1 MTIVD
6 GKPYIEQVRNRIL
19 EYTTA
24 LGRDLSFQD
33 IEDELSDPAGK
44 YTPPAGEILVA
55 YEDGTVWGMVAY
67 HRHSEERCEM
77 KRLYVDPQCRGQ
89 RLGEKLVDQIIE
101 HAKNAGYKE
110 MVLDT
115 LEPMV
120 PAIRLY
126 QKFGFEICEPYYH
139 NPFPDV
145 IYMKKRLVE

>member
-33 IEDELSDPAGK
+33 IENELSDPTGK

-55 YEDGTVWGMVAY
+55 YEEGTVWGMVAY

-126 QKFGFEICEPYYH
+126 QKSGFEVCEPYYH
-139 NPFPDV
+139 NPFSDV
-145 IYMKKRLVE
+145 IYMKKML

>member
-1 MTIVD
+1 MVIVD

-77 KRLYVDPQCRGQ
+77 KRLYVNPQCRGQ

-126 QKFGFEICEPYYH
+126 QKSGFEVCEPYYN
-139 NPFPDV
+139 NPYSDV
-145 IYMKKRLVE
+145 IYMKKRL

>member
-1 MTIVD
+1 MVIVD

-33 IEDELSDPAGK
+33 IENELSDPAGK

-55 YEDGTVWGMVAY
+55 YEDGIVLGMVAY
-67 HRHSEERCEM
+67 HRHSKKRCEM

-115 LEPMV
+115 LEPMA
-120 PAIRLY
+120 PAIHLY
-126 QKFGFEICEPYYH
+126 QKYGFEVCEPYYH

-145 IYMKKRLVE
+145 IYMKKRI

>member
-1 MTIVD
+1 MIILE

-19 EYTTA
+19 EYTTV
-24 LGRDLSFQD
+24 LGLDMSFQD
-33 IEDELSDPAGK
+33 IENELSDPAGK

-145 IYMKKRLVE
+145 IYMKKRL

>member
-1 MTIVD
+1 MEIID
-6 GKPYIEQVRNRIL
+6 GKPYIDQVRHRIL

-33 IEDELSDPAGK
+33 IENELADPAEK

-55 YEDGTVWGMVAY
+55 YEAGTVWGIVAY

-77 KRLYVDPQCRGQ
+77 KRLYVDPGCRG
-89 RLGEKLVDQIIE
+89 RHLGEKLVIQIIA

-115 LEPMV
+115 LEPMQ
-120 PAIRLY
+120 PAIHLY
-126 QKFGFEICEPYYH
+126 GKFGFEVCEPYYH

-145 IYMKKRLVE
+145 IYMKKRL

>member
-1 MTIVD
+1 MEIVD
-6 GKPYIEQVRNRIL
+6 GKPYIEQVRDRIL

-24 LGRDLSFQD
+24 LGRDLGFQD
-33 IEDELSDPAGK
+33 IDNELSDPAGK
-44 YTPPAGEILVA
+44 YTPPAGEILAA

-67 HRHSEERCEM
+67 HRHSGERCEM
-77 KRLYVDPQCRGQ
+77 KRLYVDPRYRGQ
-89 RLGEKLVDQIIE
+89 HLGERLVKQIIE

-126 QKFGFEICEPYYH
+126 QKFGFEVCEPYYH
-139 NPFPDV
+139 NPFSDV
-145 IYMKKRLVE
+145 IYMKKRL

>member
-1 MTIVD
+1 MIILD

-19 EYTTA
+19 EYTTV

-33 IEDELSDPAGK
+33 IENELSDPAGK

-67 HRHSEERCEM
+67 YRRSKDRCEM

-89 RLGEKLVDQIIE
+89 RLGEKLVDQIIK

-115 LEPMV
+115 LKPMV

-145 IYMKKRLVE
+145 IYMKKRL